1 MTTLHGDLNSI
12 IGLKIRLLRTK
23 RKYSQEKLAEL
34 ADLSKN
40 ALGAI
45 ERGESKPTINTL
57 AGIADALNVS
67 LSELV
72 DTSKVDLK

>member
-1 MTTLHGDLNSI
+1 MTSLNGDLNSI

-23 RKYSQEKLAEL
+23 LKYSQEKLAEL
-34 ADLSKN
+34 SNISAT

-57 AGIADALNVS
+57 ARIADALNIS
-67 LSELV
+67 LTELV
-72 DTSKVDLK
+72 DTSKIDLK